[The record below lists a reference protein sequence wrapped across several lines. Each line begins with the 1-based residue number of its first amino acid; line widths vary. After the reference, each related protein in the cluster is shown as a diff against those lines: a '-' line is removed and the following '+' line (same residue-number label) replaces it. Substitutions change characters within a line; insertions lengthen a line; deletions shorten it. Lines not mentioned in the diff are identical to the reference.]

1 MINGLH
7 NLDIEPFCRL
17 LEEKLKK
24 EGGWESIINFSL
36 PPKRN
41 LPQLRSVDG
50 HLGDYD
56 DCFYIALFISRL
68 NALACDHIDDDYD
81 ELMLNVLRCHLTY

>member
-24 EGGWESIINFSL
+24 EGGWESIIRFNL
-36 PPKRN
+36 PPKKK
-41 LPQLRSVDG
+41 LPQLRSVDR
-50 HLGDYD
+50 HLDDDD
-56 DCFYIALFISRL
+56 DCFYIALFS
-68 NALACDHIDDDYD
+68 ALEQTHCAR
-81 ELMLNVLRCHLTY
+81 M